1 MAVEPIM
8 KVGGSC
14 TGGPERD
21 RCPFRSSDPG
31 WSRSRPWSEEKRA
44 PGAYHQSCQ
53 RHGSALPQDGEQKN
67 VDIQIEPERL
77 WHAAALDLI
86 ICRDW
91 SGALNQT
98 STEVSVLP
106 RWVESPGPVIAGG
119 MTAGPVAARE
129 NRSLTSAGIHKCRSW
144 VAAAAEE
151 R

>member
-1 MAVEPIM
+1 VTDAPFALLIRA
-8 KVGGSC
+8 GQ
-14 TGGPERD
+14 GP
-21 RCPFRSSDPG
+21 DPG
-31 WSRSRPWSEEKRA
+31 PKRSVLRGLITRAVKGMGALYPKTASRKS
-44 PGAYHQSCQ
+44 
-53 RHGSALPQDGEQKN
+53 

-77 WHAAALDLI
+77 CDAAALDLI

-91 SGALNQT
+91 SDALNQT